1 MKKTILSL
9 GLFTILFNCSDRND
23 DHNKGIGGNNP
34 SPTPPIDN
42 TTPPPKSKYY
52 LLKKI
57 TTTLSNGEIHTQN
70 FSYNDDKLTEET
82 YEENPNE
89 RKIIYYAGDDIIKIS
104 TSTESIS
111 FSYDNNGRLEK
122 STSVKDGVVTIE
134 TFTYVDIHTITS
146 KKERDGILVE
156 NLTYRLI
163 DGVNINSIKSSNP
176 SNTIITTTYYSYDV
190 FKNPYHNI
198 KGYSKLNNPY
208 YSERNIQDIV
218 TDRKTVNS
226 DGSTLNEK
234 TSIIFT
240 YVYNTALYPTEVYI
254 SRTGRNGVSKTIKHV
269 YTYNQ

>member
-1 MKKTILSL
+1 MAIYNFSINLSK
-9 GLFTILFNCSDRND
+9 I
-23 DHNKGIGGNNP
+23 
-34 SPTPPIDN
+34 
-42 TTPPPKSKYY
+42 PKDKI
-52 LLKKI
+52 KKI
-57 TTTLSNGEIHTQN
+57 N
-70 FSYNDDKLTEET
+70 
-82 YEENPNE
+82 
-89 RKIIYYAGDDIIKIS
+89 
-104 TSTESIS
+104 
-111 FSYDNNGRLEK
+111 
-122 STSVKDGVVTIE
+122 KDGVVYE
-134 TFTYVDIHTITS
+134 NGAEYV
-146 KKERDGILVE
+146 
-156 NLTYRLI
+156 NLTLF
-163 DGVNINSIKSSNP
+163 VNDTPDEYGNDIKVAISQTLEERNMKAPRIYLGP